1 MPEPRQEIKVADAAM
16 AAIEMVDLFRKMNY
30 VDRRNKFAMQRRRRR
45 VREAEDASALADW
58 MSRTRTSPD
67 SDLYG
72 LNSVEIDLEYSAG
85 ELLGNFVAPR
95 SAKEFSATLVSGTW
109 GHRKE
114 LDGLIAESSDNW
126 SLGRMSK
133 VDISILRMAVFEF
146 LYCDDI
152 PPKVSINE
160 AVDLGKTF
168 GSENSGSFI
177 NGILDALNLK
187 ISKGYAAKPVH
198 TASGPAKS

>member
-1 MPEPRQEIKVADAAM
+1 MQGRRKAREVAIQVLYSLNFVNLDVEKAM
-16 AAIEMVDLFRKMNY
+16 ELF
-30 VDRRNKFAMQRRRRR
+30 
-45 VREAEDASALADW
+45 W
-58 MSRTRTSPD
+58 
-67 SDLYG
+67 
-72 LNSVEIDLEYSAG
+72 
-85 ELLGNFVAPR
+85 GNFIAPR
-95 SAKEFSATLVSGTW
+95 SAKEFAATLIEGTW
-109 GHRKE
+109 HHREE
-114 LDGLIAESSDNW
+114 LDSLIAGCSDNW

-133 VDISILRMAVFEF
+133 VDISILRMAAFEF

-187 ISKGYAAKPVH
+187 LNKDHADKPVH
-198 TASGPAKS
+198 SSTRPAKA

>member
-1 MPEPRQEIKVADAAM
+1 MQGRRKAREVAIQVLYSLNFVNLDVEKAM
-16 AAIEMVDLFRKMNY
+16 ELF
-30 VDRRNKFAMQRRRRR
+30 
-45 VREAEDASALADW
+45 W
-58 MSRTRTSPD
+58 
-67 SDLYG
+67 
-72 LNSVEIDLEYSAG
+72 
-85 ELLGNFVAPR
+85 GNFIAPR
-95 SAKEFSATLVSGTW
+95 SAKEFAATLIEGTW
-109 GHRKE
+109 HHREE
-114 LDGLIAESSDNW
+114 LDSLIAGCSDNW

-133 VDISILRMAVFEF
+133 VDISILRMAAFEF

-187 ISKGYAAKPVH
+187 LNKDHANKPVH
-198 TASGPAKS
+198 PSSRPAKA

>member
-1 MPEPRQEIKVADAAM
+1 MQGRRKAREVAIQVLYSLNFVNLDVEKAM
-16 AAIEMVDLFRKMNY
+16 ELF
-30 VDRRNKFAMQRRRRR
+30 
-45 VREAEDASALADW
+45 W
-58 MSRTRTSPD
+58 
-67 SDLYG
+67 
-72 LNSVEIDLEYSAG
+72 
-85 ELLGNFVAPR
+85 GNFIAPR
-95 SAKEFSATLVSGTW
+95 SAKEFAATLIEGTW
-109 GHRKE
+109 HHREE
-114 LDGLIAESSDNW
+114 LDSLIAGCSDNW

-133 VDISILRMAVFEF
+133 VDISILRMAAFEF

-187 ISKGYAAKPVH
+187 ISKDHADKPVH
-198 TASGPAKS
+198 SSTRPAKA